1 MTTSHPTYSPS
12 PVAFSADTSAT
23 AFVQEM
29 GLDHVERNCFDGLL
43 ALATIRAE
51 QWPVANVV
59 GILVNPTIQ
68 N

>member
-1 MTTSHPTYSPS
+1 MTTSRPAYKPAPT
-12 PVAFSADTSAT
+12 AFSADTSALIYT
-23 AFVQEM
+23 QEM
-29 GLDHVERNCFDGLL
+29 GLARVERNCFDGLL

-51 QWPVANVV
+51 QWPLANVG